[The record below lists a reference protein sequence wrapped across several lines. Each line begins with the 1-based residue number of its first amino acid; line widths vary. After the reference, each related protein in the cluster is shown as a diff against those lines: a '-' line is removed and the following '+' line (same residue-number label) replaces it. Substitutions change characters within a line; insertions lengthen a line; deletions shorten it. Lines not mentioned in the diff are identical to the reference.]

1 MQQSQLLDAK
11 YQGNVTDQVNQYISG
26 EKDNGLVLPADYSL
40 NNALKAAWFKL
51 LETEDKYHHPVSD
64 KRYVDQK
71 SIVFA
76 LMDMAVQGLSP
87 AKNQC
92 YFIVRGGKV
101 QLQRSYFG
109 TVAVLKRL
117 DSVKDIDAQVVHE
130 GDEFEI
136 GADEVGHLVVKKFV
150 PKFENLDKP
159 LIGAFAFIA
168 LTDGRVA
175 YTVMTKKQIKTS
187 WEQSSQR
194 DNKVQRNFSDEMAKR
209 TVINR
214 AAKMIINTSSD
225 SDLLAGSINRTTE
238 NEYGDDNAESR
249 KDVTE
254 VTSEADKGTP
264 AALLAGLKRKQA
276 TVRETPKEAPE
287 EAPKQEAQKQ
297 ADQPKQIEEAP
308 EKPAKTLGEQLAEPS
323 TDKIPESDLPFPERP
338 KTEAEEEQVADGQT
352 DIYDYID
359 DKSEDE
365 AIATYGN
372 KVGGVGNA
380 KD

>member
-11 YQGNVTDQVNQYISG
+11 FQGNVTDQVNQYISS
-26 EKDNGLVLPADYSL
+26 EQDNGLALPADYSL

-51 LETEDKYHHPVSD
+51 RETEDKYHHLVSD
-64 KRYVDQK
+64 KRFVDQK
-71 SIVFA
+71 SITFA

-136 GADEVGHLVVKKFV
+136 GSDEVGHLVVKKFV

-159 LIGAFAFIA
+159 LIGAFAFIVM
-168 LTDGRVA
+168 TGGRVA
-175 YTVMTKKQIKTS
+175 YTVMTKKQIETS
-187 WEQSSQR
+187 WKQSSQR

-238 NEYGDDNAESR
+238 NEYDNDNQAR

-254 VTSEADKGTP
+254 ATSESDKGTP
-264 AALLAGLKRKQA
+264 ASLLAGLKRKQA
-276 TVRETPKEAPE
+276 AEETPKKAP
-287 EAPKQEAQKQ
+287 KQ
-297 ADQPKQIEEAP
+297 ADQPKPTKEAP
-308 EKPAKTLGEQLAEPS
+308 KESSNPAEKPSEDIVKQLTEPD
-323 TDKIPESDLPFPERP
+323 DKIPAEDLPFPETP
-338 KTEAEEEQVADGQT
+338 ENGSEGETVADGQT

-359 DKSEDE
+359 EDE
-365 AIATYGN
+365 AIKDYGD
-372 KVGGVGNA
+372 KVGGADNA
-380 KD
+380 N

>member
-11 YQGNVTDQVNQYISG
+11 FQGNVTDQVNQYISS
-26 EKDNGLVLPADYSL
+26 EQDNGLALPADYSL

-51 LETEDKYHHPVSD
+51 QETEDKYHHPVSD

-71 SIVFA
+71 SIAFA

-264 AALLAGLKRKQA
+264 AALLAGFKRKQA
-276 TVRETPKEAPE
+276 QAATAKEAPKE
-287 EAPKQEAQKQ
+287 EPKQETKEAPKQA
-297 ADQPKQIEEAP
+297 
-308 EKPAKTLGEQLAEPS
+308 EKPSEDIVKQLTEPD
-323 TDKIPESDLPFPERP
+323 DKIPAEDLPFPETP
-338 KTEAEEEQVADGQT
+338 ENGSEVETVADGQT

-359 DKSEDE
+359 EDK
-365 AIATYGN
+365 AIKAYGD
-372 KVGGVGNA
+372 KVGGVNNA
-380 KD
+380 N

>member
-11 YQGNVTDQVNQYISG
+11 FQGNVTDQVNQYISS
-26 EKDNGLVLPADYSL
+26 EQDNGLALPADYSL

-51 LETEDKYHHPVSD
+51 QETEDKYHHPVSD
-64 KRYVDQK
+64 KRFVDQK
-71 SIVFA
+71 SIAFA

-287 EAPKQEAQKQ
+287 EAPKQEGQKQ
-297 ADQPKQIEEAP
+297 VDQPKQIEEAP
-308 EKPAKTLGEQLAEPS
+308 EKPAKTLGEQLAES
-323 TDKIPESDLPFPERP
+323 TDKIPENDLPFPERP
-338 KTEAEEEQVADGQT
+338 KTEAEEGSVADGQT

-359 DKSEDE
+359 DDKAIE
-365 AIATYGN
+365 AYGD
-372 KVGGVGNA
+372 KVGGVNNA
-380 KD
+380 N

>member
-51 LETEDKYHHPVSD
+51 RETEDKYHHPVSD
-64 KRYVDQK
+64 KRYVDQN

-87 AKNQC
+87 AKKQC

-159 LIGAFAFIA
+159 LIGAFAFIVM
-168 LTDGRVA
+168 TDGRVA
-175 YTVMTKKQIKTS
+175 YTVMTKKQIETS
-187 WEQSSQR
+187 WKQSSQR

-238 NEYGDDNAESR
+238 NEYDNGNQTR

-276 TVRETPKEAPE
+276 TVQETPKEAPE
-287 EAPKQEAQKQ
+287 EAP
-297 ADQPKQIEEAP
+297 
-308 EKPAKTLGEQLAEPS
+308 EKPVEDEKEATEQSNENPYGS
-323 TDKIPESDLPFPERP
+323 QLPFPEP
-338 KTEAEEEQVADGQT
+338 GQNEPNQVAEGQT
-352 DIYDYID
+352 SID
-359 DKSEDE
+359 DYLDAMDKEME
-365 AIATYGN
+365 AQADAN
-372 KVGGVGNA
+372 
-380 KD
+380 

>member
-11 YQGNVTDQVNQYISG
+11 FQGNVTDQVNQYISS
-26 EKDNGLVLPADYSL
+26 EQDNGLALPADYSL

-51 LETEDKYHHPVSD
+51 QETEDKYHHPVSD
-64 KRYVDQK
+64 KRFVDQK
-71 SIVFA
+71 SIAFA

-238 NEYGDDNAESR
+238 NEYDNDNQAR

-254 VTSEADKGTP
+254 ATSESNKGTP

-287 EAPKQEAQKQ
+287 EAPKQEAPEE

-308 EKPAKTLGEQLAEPS
+308 EKPAKTLGEQLAES

-359 DKSEDE
+359 DKNEDE
-365 AIATYGN
+365 AIATYGD
-372 KVGGVGNA
+372 KVGGAENA

>member
-11 YQGNVTDQVNQYISG
+11 FQGNVTDQVNQYISS
-26 EKDNGLVLPADYSL
+26 EQDNGLALPADYSL

-51 LETEDKYHHPVSD
+51 RETEDKYHHPVSD
-64 KRYVDQK
+64 KRFVDQK
-71 SIVFA
+71 SITFA

-136 GADEVGHLVVKKFV
+136 GSDEVGHLVVKKFV

-159 LIGAFAFIA
+159 LIGAFAFIVM
-168 LTDGRVA
+168 TDGRVA
-175 YTVMTKKQIKTS
+175 YTVMTKKQIETS
-187 WEQSSQR
+187 WKQSSQR

-238 NEYGDDNAESR
+238 NEYDNGNQTR

-276 TVRETPKEAPE
+276 QAATAKEAPKE
-287 EAPKQEAQKQ
+287 EPKQETKEAPKQA
-297 ADQPKQIEEAP
+297 
-308 EKPAKTLGEQLAEPS
+308 EKPSEDIVKQLTEPD
-323 TDKIPESDLPFPERP
+323 DKIPAEDLPFPETP
-338 KTEAEEEQVADGQT
+338 ENGSESEAVAEGQT

-359 DKSEDE
+359 EDKAIE
-365 AIATYGN
+365 AYGD
-372 KVGGVGNA
+372 KVGGVNNA
-380 KD
+380 N

>member
-51 LETEDKYHHPVSD
+51 RETEDKYHHPVSD
-64 KRYVDQK
+64 KRYVDQN

-276 TVRETPKEAPE
+276 ADQ
-287 EAPKQEAQKQ
+287 EAPKQEVPKQ
-297 ADQPKQIEEAP
+297 ADQPKQVEEAP
-308 EKPAKTLGEQLAEPS
+308 EKPAKTLFEQLAEYTES
-323 TDKIPESDLPFPERP
+323 TDKIPESDLPFPEHR

-359 DKSEDE
+359 DKNEDE
-365 AIATYGN
+365 AIATYGD
-372 KVGGVGNA
+372 KVGGANNA
-380 KD
+380 N